1 MFPPYPHPKTRTKKK
16 HTHGK
21 NPSLTVNGVENPE
34 SFCWGRDG
42 WISPP
47 FCRVSS
53 TSEPQKAGQSSNL
66 TCAYGSN
73 GLVKKPPALGCFL
86 LLGVIFLVIFFFCV
100 WILLSI
106 CELESYLDNDKA
118 PDFDRR
124 RKFANGW
131 KLLGC
136 FFLPRF
142 WTSSFESYLSSKDGV
157 WAFKKMRKKSGRKCG
172 RRNFRPKNKKTNA
185 WMS

>member
-1 MFPPYPHPKTRTKKK
+1 MVWKILNPFVGAGMVGFHLLFAGFPQLRNPKKRDNHPIWLA
-16 HTHGK
+16 HMVQMGWWK
-21 NPSLTVNGVENPE
+21 NHQRWVV
-34 SFCWGRDG
+34 FYCWV
-42 WISPP
+42 W
-47 FCRVSS
+47 FFWF
-53 TSEPQKAGQSSNL
+53 
-66 TCAYGSN
+66 Y
-73 GLVKKPPALGCFL
+73 
-86 LLGVIFLVIFFFCV
+86 FFFCV